1 MITQS
6 QIREFAHRLAER
18 YRPERIILF
27 GSQADGTA
35 TADSD
40 VDLLVVMRHTA
51 KKNVYK
57 SVEIVTTLKPIF
69 PLDLLVRTPE
79 DLEVAKMSGDPI
91 MNTILNEGTSLYA
104 ASDS

>member
-6 QIREFAHRLAER
+6 QIQEFAQRIAER
-18 YRPERIILF
+18 YQPDKIILF

-35 TADSD
+35 NENSD
-40 VDLLVVMRHTA
+40 VDLLIVMRHSA
-51 KKNVYK
+51 RKNIYK

-79 DLEVAKMSGDPI
+79 DVELAIRRGDPI
-91 MNTILNEGTSLYA
+91 MNTILKEGTSLYA
-104 ASDS
+104 RSSS